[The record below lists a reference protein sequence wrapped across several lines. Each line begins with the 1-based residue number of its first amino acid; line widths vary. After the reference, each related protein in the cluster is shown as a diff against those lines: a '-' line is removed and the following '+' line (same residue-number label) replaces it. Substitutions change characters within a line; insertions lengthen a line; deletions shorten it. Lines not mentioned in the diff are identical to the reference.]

1 MGSFGESRE
10 RRCRE
15 DDEWG
20 CDESF
25 RDGVVG
31 SALGLWRA
39 VGRERKLWF
48 LACGGAGHGQGLAC
62 TAASAGETCRK
73 EDVAARSL
81 SEIRAHG
88 YTGTTMRI
96 VIDTS
101 VLVAALRSS
110 RGASHQLLKKLPS
123 PRFQPALSVAL
134 YMEWQAVLS
143 RQEHIP
149 AGVSAGQVQGF
160 LRYLALLYL
169 QDIHYL
175 WRPFLRDPNDD
186 MVLECAVA
194 SGSAFIVTHN
204 IRDFDRARMLGVRA
218 IKPSDFLHLLE
229 NAS

>member
-1 MGSFGESRE
+1 
-10 RRCRE
+10 
-15 DDEWG
+15 
-20 CDESF
+20 
-25 RDGVVG
+25 
-31 SALGLWRA
+31 
-39 VGRERKLWF
+39 
-48 LACGGAGHGQGLAC
+48 
-62 TAASAGETCRK
+62 
-73 EDVAARSL
+73 
-81 SEIRAHG
+81 
-88 YTGTTMRI
+88 MRV

-110 RGASHQLLKKLPS
+110 RGASHLLLKKLPS
-123 PRFQPALSVAL
+123 PAFQPALSVAL

-160 LRYLALLYL
+160 LRYLASVSHL

-175 WRPFLRDPNDD
+175 WRPFLRDPNAD

-204 IRDFDRARMLGVRA
+204 VRDFDRARMLGVRA
-218 IKPSDFLHLLE
+218 IKPSDSLQLLE